1 MLNVANKSIMLRVIT
16 LNVVM
21 LSVVAPLWL
30 SPGASGGGRTR
41 TLDLWMMRRAFYHR
55 ATAAGQGGKTFQS

>member
-1 MLNVANKSIMLRVIT
+1 MLRVANKPIMLRVIT

-30 SPGASGGGRTR
+30 SPCASGGGRTR
-41 TLDLWMMRRAFYHR
+41 TLDLWMVRRVFYHC
-55 ATAAGQGGKTFQS
+55 ATAAGQDGKTFPS